1 MWSVIVE
8 EISSGIVRNR
18 SVFSIFW
25 RGEGGLEML
34 NWCAGASYYRWCRN
48 MHSLLKTLTAMVAIV
63 IVFMQIVT
71 VVMVR
76 FQLFLQSTFKSQH
89 FSFVKWLPRISICSL
104 PFLPKDSKNT
114 NENEPRMKKR
124 EILREIG
131 KKKKEIQI

>member
-1 MWSVIVE
+1 MVVDLCLGVQFLTKLGHSAVV
-8 EISSGIVRNR
+8 SKQHSFKACFLVLL
-18 SVFSIFW
+18 
-25 RGEGGLEML
+25 GEGGLEML

-89 FSFVKWLPRISICSL
+89 FPSVKWLQFIFAPAALSPRGH
-104 PFLPKDSKNT
+104 K
-114 NENEPRMKKR
+114 
-124 EILREIG
+124 
-131 KKKKEIQI
+131 